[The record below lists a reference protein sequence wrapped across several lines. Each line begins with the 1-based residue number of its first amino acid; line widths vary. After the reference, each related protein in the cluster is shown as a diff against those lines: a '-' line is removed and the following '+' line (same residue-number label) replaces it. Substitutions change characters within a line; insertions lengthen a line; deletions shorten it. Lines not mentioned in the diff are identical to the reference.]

1 MGIKR
6 RSGSFTVELADLL
19 EPKEGEESPFE
30 DFEDMLREAGATLRV
45 RRVPGRDVDRWQ
57 REMTAARVQMKQLDT
72 EYQKETGVR
81 EASHPESE
89 TVFIEANKKLFLECY
104 EELQGFEDVSD
115 AESAW
120 EALYDFMPFLAVLLG
135 GEIMRRQ
142 RPDRPES

>member
-6 RSGSFTVELADLL
+6 RSGSITIDLAELL

-30 DFEDMLREAGATLRV
+30 DFRDMLREAGATLRI

-57 REMTAARVQMKQLDT
+57 REMTAARVEMKKRDT
-72 EYQKETGVR
+72 EYQKDTGVK
-81 EASHPESE
+81 EAQDPESE
-89 TVFIEANKKLFLECY
+89 VIFIEAHKKIFTECY